1 MGQMDGKN
9 VILTGASRGIGREI
23 ARGMAAEGA
32 SVALMARTESALKEL
47 AEELD
52 AKGGHGVAIP
62 GDVSDPAQVKRMVAE
77 AREQLGDIH
86 ALVNSA
92 GVLDNEGIAGH
103 SDETWRWHMSVNVD
117 SYFFLIR
124 EVIGEMLER
133 RDGRVVNIASTSGKV
148 AIGPNRAAYVASKHA
163 VMGLTRE
170 VAVEAAPFNVTVNAV
185 CPGFVL
191 TEMVEDSMR
200 KFARDFG
207 KTPEETRESFVAKIP
222 MGRFIEPDEVVPLVL
237 LLLSDGAGAI
247 TGQAISV
254 DGGFAPL

>member
-1 MGQMDGKN
+1 
-9 VILTGASRGIGREI
+9 
-23 ARGMAAEGA
+23 
-32 SVALMARTESALKEL
+32 MARTESALKEL
-47 AEELD
+47 AAELD
-52 AKGGHGVAIP
+52 GTEGRGIAIP

-77 AREQLGDIH
+77 AREQLGEVH

-103 SDETWRWHMSVNVD
+103 SDETWRWHFSVNVD

-124 EVIGEMLER
+124 EVIGEMLDR

-222 MGRFIEPDEVVPLVL
+222 MGRFIEPSEVVPLVL
-237 LLLSDGAGAI
+237 LLLSPGAGAI

>member
-1 MGQMDGKN
+1 MGQLTGKN
-9 VILTGASRGIGREI
+9 VVLTGASRGIGREI
-23 ARGMAAEGA
+23 ARGMGKEGA

-47 AEELD
+47 AAELD
-52 AKGGHGVAIP
+52 AGGGHGIAIP
-62 GDVSDPAQVKRMVAE
+62 GDVSHPAQVKRMVAE
-77 AREQLGDIH
+77 AKEQLGDIH

-103 SDETWRWHMSVNVD
+103 SDETWRWHFSVNVD

-124 EVIGEMLER
+124 ELIGEMFER
-133 RDGRVVNIASTSGKV
+133 REGRVVNIASTSGKV

-170 VAVEAAPFNVTVNAV
+170 IAVEAAPYNVTVNAV

-207 KTPEETRESFVAKIP
+207 KTPEETRKDFVAKIP
-222 MGRFIEPDEVVPLVL
+222 MGRFIAPEEVVPLVM

>member
-1 MGQMDGKN
+1 MGQLTGKN

-23 ARGMAAEGA
+23 ARGVAAQGA
-32 SVALMARTESALKEL
+32 SVALMARTESALKDL
-47 AEELD
+47 ATELD
-52 AKGGHGVAIP
+52 ASEGRGVAIP
-62 GDVSDPAQVKRMVAE
+62 GDVSDPAQVKRMVEE
-77 AREQLGDIH
+77 ARNQLGEIH
-86 ALVNSA
+86 VLVNSA
-92 GVLDNEGIAGH
+92 GVLDNEAIAGH
-103 SDETWRWHMSVNVD
+103 SDETWRYHFSVNVD

-133 RDGRVVNIASTSGKV
+133 RAGRVVNIASTSGKV

-163 VMGLTRE
+163 VIGLTRE
-170 VAVEAAPFNVTVNAV
+170 VAVEAAPFNVTVNAI

-207 KTPEETRESFVAKIP
+207 KTPEETRASFVAKIP
-222 MGRFIEPDEVVPLVL
+222 MGRFIEPEEVVPLVL